1 MQERLNVFQVFG
13 EKKWKGDRFM
23 HKIDKQEVYLIYLV
37 FFLPS
42 RGINLVI
49 EIYLQRKQKYR

>member
-1 MQERLNVFQVFG
+1 
-13 EKKWKGDRFM
+13 M

-37 FFLPS
+37 FFLTPI
-42 RGINLVI
+42 GINLVI